1 MRIKKS
7 LLLAVAVTTIG
18 LAGMGAAAKAAT
30 TSNTEG
36 TGLVDKI
43 AQKFNLNKDDVQKVF
58 DEDRQSHEAEHQAK
72 MEERL
77 SQAVTDGKITEE
89 QKTKILAK
97 IKELDAARES
107 EREAMKDKTQEE
119 RKTLMEQ
126 KRAELEQWAKDN
138 NIPTDYFPMVGFG
151 KGPGPSGPGDGGEF
165 HLRTE
170 DGATSTSN

>member
-7 LLLAVAVTTIG
+7 LLLAGAVTTIG

-30 TSNTEG
+30 TSSTGG

-58 DEDRQSHEAEHQAK
+58 DEDRQSQEAEHQAK

-77 SQAVTDGKITEE
+77 TKAVTDGKLTDE

-97 IKELDAARES
+97 IKELDAARDS
-107 EREAMKDKTQEE
+107 EREAMKDKTPEE
-119 RKTLMEQ
+119 HKALMEQ
-126 KRAELEQWAKDN
+126 KQAELEQWAKDN
-138 NIPTDYFPMVGFG
+138 NVPTDYFPMVRFSKGR
-151 KGPGPSGPGDGGEF
+151 GPGGPGGGGEF
-165 HLRTE
+165 HFHTE
-170 DGATSTSN
+170 DGTTSTSN